1 MEFPDSNNE
10 QFHQHLREKMD
21 ALRAKAPKGL
31 WDDIAHEINQDTSGE
46 TESSQLLDDKI
57 RTSAS
62 LQRNAPHYLWYGI
75 EQKLNIDN
83 VWDKMQPRLNK
94 MRANYRYRKVFSYF
108 SAAVLLLLFLRSC
121 DFSLVNDK
129 SSTFVENNHESLQ
142 IQNNIKKEV
151 KTARGNSVNQSA
163 LSNLSGTDIFIT
175 SNKNIEA
182 KSFNELIAGL
192 KPAEKFLP
200 KVDAIFEHSKINVF
214 ENAALETH
222 VPQDSA
228 IAVIE
233 IASKE
238 SSLIAE
244 KEIAP
249 EIASLPKLNKQKI
262 GAYSFGLVSSLRTTI
277 FIDDQNSRK
286 LNRISS
292 GNVDMVPNLT
302 FSYAVQVGA
311 QFGKHGMNAEF
322 WYNNKVIQEYRYIQ
336 SGRQHSDFTEI
347 DYLKVALLYRPELL
361 SYGRTKIIAN
371 AGLYLS
377 NLKGVS
383 YRSTQH
389 NHNIINKEL
398 NLWENG
404 MILGLGQEHSL
415 SKKVIIDYGFRSEIG
430 LSGIFKS
437 GRNNILNT
445 KLIGFSATMGLRYRI

>member
-10 QFHQHLREKMD
+10 QFYQHLKEKMD
-21 ALRAKAPKGL
+21 AIRAKAPKGL
-31 WDDIAHEINQDTSGE
+31 WDDIAHEINQDTSVE
-46 TESSQLLDDKI
+46 TETSQLLDDKI

-62 LQRNAPHYLWYGI
+62 LQRTAPHYLWYGI
-75 EQKLNIDN
+75 EQKLNIDS

-94 MRANYRYRKVFSYF
+94 MRANYRYRKVFSYV

-121 DFSLVNDK
+121 DFSLVTDK
-129 SSTFVENNHESLQ
+129 NSTFAENNHESLQ
-142 IQNNIKKEV
+142 IQNYIKKEV
-151 KTARGNSVNQSA
+151 KKARGNSLNQSA
-163 LSNLSGTDIFIT
+163 LSNLSGTDIYIT

-182 KSFNELIAGL
+182 ISFNELIAEL

-200 KVDAIFEHSKINVF
+200 KVDAIFEHNKINSF
-214 ENAALETH
+214 ENAALETN
-222 VPQDSA
+222 VSKDSTPA
-228 IAVIE
+228 TIE
-233 IASKE
+233 IANKE
-238 SSLIAE
+238 PVLIAE
-244 KEIAP
+244 NDTKP
-249 EIASLPKLNKQKI
+249 VLASLPILKKLKN
-262 GAYSFGLVSSLRTTI
+262 GTYSFGLVSSLRTTI

-292 GNVDMVPNLT
+292 GNVDMVPNLS

-311 QFGKHGMNAEF
+311 QFGKHGFNAEF
-322 WYNNKVIQEYRYIQ
+322 WYNNKVIQEYRYTL

-347 DYLKVALLYRPELL
+347 DYLKVSLLYRPELL
-361 SYGRTKIIAN
+361 SYGKTKIIAN

-383 YRSTQH
+383 YRSTQQ
-389 NHNIINKEL
+389 NHNIINKDL

>member
-1 MEFPDSNNE
+1 LLQNDS
-10 QFHQHLREKMD
+10 
-21 ALRAKAPKGL
+21 
-31 WDDIAHEINQDTSGE
+31 
-46 TESSQLLDDKI
+46 LLE
-57 RTSAS
+57 
-62 LQRNAPHYLWYGI
+62 P
-75 EQKLNIDN
+75 
-83 VWDKMQPRLNK
+83 
-94 MRANYRYRKVFSYF
+94 
-108 SAAVLLLLFLRSC
+108 
-121 DFSLVNDK
+121 
-129 SSTFVENNHESLQ
+129 
-142 IQNNIKKEV
+142 
-151 KTARGNSVNQSA
+151 NSF
-163 LSNLSGTDIFIT
+163 NLSEIT
-175 SNKNIEA
+175 
-182 KSFNELIAGL
+182 
-192 KPAEKFLP
+192 
-200 KVDAIFEHSKINVF
+200 
-214 ENAALETH
+214 ALETH

-233 IASKE
+233 IATKE

-302 FSYAVQVGA
+302 FSYAVHVGA
-311 QFGKHGMNAEF
+311 QFGKHGFNAEF
-322 WYNNKVIQEYRYIQ
+322 WYNNKVIQEYRYTL

-371 AGLYLS
+371 AGFYLS

-389 NHNIINKEL
+389 NHNIINKDL
-398 NLWENG
+398 NQWENG
-404 MILGLGQEHSL
+404 MILGFGQEHSL
-415 SKKVIIDYGFRSEIG
+415 SKKVIMDYGFRSEIG